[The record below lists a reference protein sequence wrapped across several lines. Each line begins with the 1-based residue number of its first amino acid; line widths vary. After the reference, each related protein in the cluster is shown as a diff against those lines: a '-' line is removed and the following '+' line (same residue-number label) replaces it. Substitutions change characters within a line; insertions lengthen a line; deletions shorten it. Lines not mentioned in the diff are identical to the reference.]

1 MESNQIKLM
10 TLCAANRAA
19 LFAKLPAKSMAIV
32 VANSELTRNGDV
44 YHEYRQNSDML
55 YLSQFTEPE
64 SVLVLS
70 NLAGCNEFIMFVR
83 PKDKSK
89 EVWTGKRCGTD
100 NAVKI
105 FGADKA
111 CVIDD
116 LTTVLAPMLKTAA
129 QVYYTL
135 GINCT
140 LDEKFKSVW
149 NVVKTPLFDVTK
161 LISELRL
168 FKSSTEIEL
177 MRKAAAISGHAHAR
191 TMEMT
196 KPSLYEFQLQ
206 ATIEHDFK
214 YNGGTGLAYG
224 SIVAAGNNACTLH
237 YESNSSKIK
246 NGDLILI
253 DAGCEFHGYASDIT
267 RTFPANGKFSLS
279 QKVVYELVL
288 KAQLAAIAMCQTG
301 NSIQSVH
308 DEAAK
313 VMSDGLI
320 ELGLI
325 DPKSSKTDAAKLT
338 DFFMHGT
345 SHYLGLDV
353 HDVGSY
359 RNAAKPDETGKNRLL
374 APGMVIT
381 VEPGLYFDNGD
392 KRIPSQ
398 YRGIGVRI
406 EDDVLITANGHDVLS
421 KSAPKT
427 VKEIEALMAQH

>member
-10 TLCAANRAA
+10 NLCAANRAA

-32 VANSELTRNGDV
+32 VANSEFTRNGDV
-44 YHEYRQNSDML
+44 HHEYRQNSDML

-70 NLAGCNEFIMFVR
+70 NLTGRNEFIMFVR

-100 NAVKI
+100 NAVKV

-116 LTTVLAPMLKTAA
+116 LTTVLAPMLKTAT

-168 FKSSTEIEL
+168 FKTFAEIEL
-177 MRKAAAISGHAHAR
+177 MRKAATISANAHAR
-191 TMEMT
+191 TMKKT
-196 KPSLYEFQLQ
+196 KPGTFEFQLQ

-214 YNGGTGLAYG
+214 YNGGTGNAYG
-224 SIVAAGNNACTLH
+224 SIVASGNNACTLH
-237 YESNSSKIK
+237 YESNSAKIK
-246 NGDLILI
+246 ANDLILI
-253 DAGCEFHGYASDIT
+253 DAGCEVNGYASDIT
-267 RTFPANGKFSLS
+267 RTYPASGKFSPS
-279 QKVVYELVL
+279 QKVIYELVL
-288 KAQLAAIAMCQTG
+288 KAQLAAIAMCQAG
-301 NSIQSVH
+301 NTIQSVH

-325 DPKSSKTDAAKLT
+325 DPKSSKKDAAKLT

-374 APGMVIT
+374 EPGMVIT
-381 VEPGLYFDNGD
+381 VEPGLYFDNED
-392 KRIPSQ
+392 KHIPSQ

-421 KSAPKT
+421 NSAPKT
-427 VKEIEALMAQH
+427 VKAIEALMKG